1 MLGQAL
7 AGVTVLDFSQGI
19 AGPHCACL
27 LADFGARVIKVEP
40 PEGDWSRGLGA
51 RIGEASVTF
60 LTLNRGKEGIVLDLK
75 TLDGRSS
82 AQQLARTA
90 DILIESNRPGVMER
104 LGLGPA
110 ELCLRQPG
118 LIYLSISGFG
128 QHGPHAQRPGTD
140 AILQAMTGLAFG
152 ASGTGEPIRVRVPL
166 VDLVTGV
173 YASQA
178 VLAAMLLRGRT
189 GKGCHLDINLLHA
202 SLALQS
208 YKVAEHRV
216 TGGATG
222 REAYATVGI
231 YRTQDGYI
239 ALSGTKRR
247 HVEDLLGLIGRTELL
262 QDPRFAT
269 DAARFE
275 NQEALRAA
283 IAAELAGRPTQV
295 WLKAMESIDLLCQ
308 EVLPYDRVTA
318 DPQVL
323 ATRLF
328 EPVAG
333 DFTGVRAPGLQPG
346 EMNRRCAPALG
357 ADTRRI
363 LEELGRNAV

>member
-7 AGVTVLDFSQGI
+7 TGLTVLDFSQGI

-40 PEGDWSRGLGA
+40 PEGDWSRGVSARLG
-51 RIGEASVTF
+51 ESSVAF

-75 TLDGRSS
+75 EPASREAALR
-82 AQQLARTA
+82 LARGA

-110 ELCLRQPG
+110 QLCAQHPG

-128 QHGPHAQRPGTD
+128 QRGPQATRPGTD
-140 AILQAMTGLAFG
+140 AVLQAMTGLSFG

-166 VDLVTGV
+166 IDLVTGV

-178 VLAAMLLRGRT
+178 VLAALIQRARS
-189 GKGCHLDINLLHA
+189 GKGLHLDVSLLHA

-216 TGGATG
+216 NGGATG
-222 REAYATVGI
+222 QEAYATVGI

-239 ALSGTKRR
+239 ALSGAKPR
-247 HVEDLLGLIGRTELL
+247 HTEALLNVIGRLDLLK
-262 QDPRFAT
+262 DPRFSTEA
-269 DAARFE
+269 DRFE

-283 IAAELAGRPTQV
+283 ISAELAGRTTQD
-295 WLKAMESIDLLCQ
+295 WLAAMGSIDLLCQ
-308 EVLPYDRVTA
+308 EVLPYDRVLA
-318 DPQVL
+318 DTQVM
-323 ATRLF
+323 AERLF
-328 EPVAG
+328 APAADG
-333 DFTGVRAPGLQPG
+333 FASVRAPGLHWA
-346 EMNRRCAPALG
+346 EMNMRPAPALG
-357 ADTRRI
+357 ADTLRVLR
-363 LEELGRNAV
+363 EMA